1 MPVCPPAW
9 ACKEPRDGGDS
20 GRPLAALH
28 TMITQYPTAQA
39 QELADALDSIGSRHG
54 ATVFVSAL
62 NEDWRGDDYRRVTV
76 DVTRAHWGQ
85 LRRELQ
91 AVGWQV
97 FSEDSLIYD
106 LKNGNYLIAEPN
118 F

>member
-1 MPVCPPAW
+1 MVAT
-9 ACKEPRDGGDS
+9 S
-20 GRPLAALH
+20 GRLLRAPY

-39 QELADALDSIGSRHG
+39 QELADALDAIGSRHG
-54 ATVFVSAL
+54 ATVYVGPL
-62 NEDWRGDDYRRVTV
+62 CEDWRGDDYRRVTV

>member
-1 MPVCPPAW
+1 MVAT
-9 ACKEPRDGGDS
+9 S
-20 GRPLAALH
+20 GRLLRAPY

-39 QELADALDSIGSRHG
+39 QELADQLDSIGSRHG
-54 ATVFVSAL
+54 ATVYVGPL
-62 NEDWRGDDYRRVTV
+62 CEDWRGDDYRRVTV